1 MKLTAADARDSR
13 HNGFTVFAARCVC
26 LALRTGGVAV
36 ALLPLACAT
45 VDDTQLLTTASAV
58 CVAQQGDLD
67 VGATLEEAAG
77 SYRLTLV
84 AAAADAGQV
93 SVSGWLHLEPNQPA
107 LREFAEGVSTPLY
120 GWVDIE
126 LQAVG
131 AVEVGDAGSRD
142 PLRPGVL
149 VLEQRPDAAWAPRI
163 TLRLGSLA
171 NLRAERGA
179 FDGGYLALHVEHL
192 ERDRFRGGWV
202 SGVHATRVA
211 GHFCAARV
219 APRT

>member
-1 MKLTAADARDSR
+1 MRGHCR
-13 HNGFTVFAARCVC
+13 HNGFPLFTASCVC
-26 LALRTGGVAV
+26 L

-45 VDDTQLLTTASAV
+45 VNDPPLEATASV
-58 CVAQQGDLD
+58 PCVAEKGELG

-84 AAAADAGQV
+84 APAVDGGQV
-93 SVSGWLHLEPNQPA
+93 SVAGTLHLEPNQPA
-107 LREFAEGVSTPLY
+107 VREFAEGVSTPLY

-149 VLEQRPDAAWAPRI
+149 VLEQRPGGGVAPRI

-171 NLRAERGA
+171 NLRTERGA
-179 FDGGYLALHVEHL
+179 FDGGYLALHVKHL
-192 ERDRFRGGWV
+192 ERDSFRGGWV

-219 APRT
+219 APRI

>member
-1 MKLTAADARDSR
+1 M
-13 HNGFTVFAARCVC
+13 VFAGRCVC

-36 ALLPLACAT
+36 ALLPLACTT
-45 VDDTQLLTTASAV
+45 VDDTQIHATAGAV
-58 CVAQQGDLD
+58 CVTENGELD
-67 VGATLEEAAG
+67 AGATLEEAAG

-84 AAAADAGQV
+84 APAAEGEQV
-93 SVSGWLHLEPNQPA
+93 SVSGSLHLEPNPAA
-107 LREFAEGVSTPLY
+107 LREFAAGVSTPLY

-142 PLRPGVL
+142 PLRTGVL
-149 VLEQRPDAAWAPRI
+149 VLEQRPDAAAAPRI

-171 NLRAERGA
+171 NLRTERGA
-179 FDGGYLALHVEHL
+179 YDGGYLALHVDRL
-192 ERDRFRGGWV
+192 EPGSFHGRWV
-202 SGVHATRVA
+202 SGVDATRVA

-219 APRT
+219 AQRT

>member
-1 MKLTAADARDSR
+1 MCGQFRY
-13 HNGFTVFAARCVC
+13 NGFGVFAARSVWM
-26 LALRTGGVAV
+26 

-45 VDDTQLLTTASAV
+45 VDETPLQATASV
-58 CVAQQGDLD
+58 PCVAEKGELGA
-67 VGATLEEAAG
+67 GATLKEAVG

-84 AAAADAGQV
+84 APVAEGGEV
-93 SVSGWLHLEPNQPA
+93 SVSGSLHLEPYQPP
-107 LREFAEGVSTPLY
+107 LREFAEGVSTPLF

-149 VLEQRPDAAWAPRI
+149 VLEQRPDAALAPRI
-163 TLRLGSLA
+163 TLRLGSLT
-171 NLRAERGA
+171 NLRTERGA

-192 ERDRFRGGWV
+192 ERAGFRGGWV

-219 APRT
+219 ARRT

>member
-1 MKLTAADARDSR
+1 MAS
-13 HNGFTVFAARCVC
+13 CVC
-26 LALRTGGVAV
+26 L
-36 ALLPLACAT
+36 ALLPLACTT
-45 VDDTQLLTTASAV
+45 VKGPPLEATASTL
-58 CVAQQGDLD
+58 CVAEKGELGA
-67 VGATLEEAAG
+67 GATLEEAAG

-120 GWVDIE
+120 GWTDIE
-126 LQAVG
+126 LRPVG

-149 VLEQRPDAAWAPRI
+149 VLERRPDPALAPRI

-171 NLRAERGA
+171 NLRTERGA
-179 FDGGYLALHVEHL
+179 FDGGYLALHVEQL
-192 ERDRFRGGWV
+192 EQDSFRGGWV
-202 SGVHATRVA
+202 SGVHATRVV
-211 GHFCAARV
+211 GHFCADRV
-219 APRT
+219 VQRT